1 MVASRPRLDRRS
13 TTLIIAAVLALLTG
27 WLTFNYLTSYGR
39 QKSATVAPRA
49 VVVASKA
56 IPARAQITD
65 DMVTTVMR
73 PGDAIDPDSLSAPA
87 AAVGKIAAVS
97 IPAGGTVTASKV
109 VAVAQA
115 ALVTHLPRG
124 MRAISIPLDR
134 VRGVANLI
142 QPGDHVDVIAVAA
155 SRQGSTPK
163 AATVLRDV
171 PVLAMGAALETA
183 GGATPSPDGYATA
196 TLELTPQQAALLT
209 LVDLN
214 ATIRLDLRSPGDAGP
229 HPMLG
234 EPLDLSQAVAAAP
247 RPAPAPAAAP
257 VAPVPIQRLPPM
269 PPPVQVINGDK
280 VVQ

>member
-1 MVASRPRLDRRS
+1 VVTARPRLDRRS
-13 TTLIIAAVLALLTG
+13 TTLIIAAVLALGTG
-27 WLTFNYLTSYGR
+27 WLTFNYLTSYGK
-39 QKSATVAPRA
+39 QKQATVAPRA

-65 DMVTTVMR
+65 DMLTTVMR

-134 VRGVANLI
+134 VRGVGNLI
-142 QPGDHVDVIAVAA
+142 QPGDHVAGIAV
-155 SRQGSTPK
+155 STQHNGIAPH

-171 PVLAMGAALETA
+171 PVLAMGSSLEQV
-183 GGATPSPDGYATA
+183 GGATPAPDGFPTI
-196 TLELTPQQAALLT
+196 TFELTPQQAALLT
-209 LVDLN
+209 LIDLN

-234 EPLDLSQAVAAAP
+234 EPIDLSIAAAP
-247 RPAPAPAAAP
+247 ARAPAPVQVATPPPP
-257 VAPVPIQRLPPM
+257 VMIQQRAL

>member
-1 MVASRPRLDRRS
+1 MVTARPRLDRRS
-13 TTLIIAAVLALLTG
+13 TTLIIAAVLALGTG
-27 WLTFNYLTSYGR
+27 WLTFNYLTSYGK
-39 QKSATVAPRA
+39 QKQATVAPRA

-65 DMVTTVMR
+65 DMLTTVMR

-134 VRGVANLI
+134 VRGVGNLI
-142 QPGDHVDVIAVAA
+142 QPGDHVDVIAV
-155 SRQGSTPK
+155 STQHNGIAPH

-171 PVLAMGAALETA
+171 PVLAMGSSLEQV
-183 GGATPSPDGYATA
+183 GGATPAPDGFPTI
-196 TLELTPQQAALLT
+196 TFELTPQQAALLT
-209 LVDLN
+209 LIDLN

-234 EPLDLSQAVAAAP
+234 EPIDLSIAAAP
-247 RPAPAPAAAP
+247 ARAPAPVQVATPPPP
-257 VAPVPIQRLPPM
+257 VMIQQRAL

>member
-1 MVASRPRLDRRS
+1 MVTARPRLDRRS
-13 TTLIIAAVLALLTG
+13 TTLIIAAVLALGTG
-27 WLTFNYLTSYGR
+27 WLTFNYLTSYGK
-39 QKSATVAPRA
+39 QKQATVAPRA

-65 DMVTTVMR
+65 DMLTTVMR

-124 MRAISIPLDR
+124 MRAISIGLDR
-134 VRGVANLI
+134 VRGVSNLI
-142 QPGDHVDVIAVAA
+142 QPGDHVDIIAVVAHG
-155 SRQGSTPK
+155 SSTPK
-163 AATVLRDV
+163 EATVLRDV
-171 PVLAMGAALETA
+171 PVLAMGSALETA
-183 GGATPSPDGYATA
+183 GGATPAPDGFPTI
-196 TLELTPQQAALLT
+196 TFELTPQQAALLT
-209 LVDLN
+209 LIDLN

-234 EPLDLSQAVAAAP
+234 EPIDLSTQVQSAP
-247 RPAPAPAAAP
+247 RPAPAPAVAAP
-257 VAPVPIQRLPPM
+257 APPVILQPSKPLPPA
-269 PPPVQVINGDK
+269 VQVINGDK
-280 VVQ
+280 VQQ

>member
-1 MVASRPRLDRRS
+1 VVASRPRLDRRS

-155 SRQGSTPK
+155 QRQGVPSK

-209 LVDLN
+209 LIDLN

-234 EPLDLSQAVAAAP
+234 EPLDLSSVVAAP

-280 VVQ
+280 VIQ

>member
-1 MVASRPRLDRRS
+1 MVTARPRLDRRS

-65 DMVTTVMR
+65 DMLTTVMR

-124 MRAISIPLDR
+124 MRAISISIDR

-142 QPGDHVDVIAVAA
+142 QPGDHVDVIAVA
-155 SRQGSTPK
+155 SRGPGTIPK

-171 PVLAMGAALETA
+171 PVLAMGTSLEQP
-183 GGATPSPDGYATA
+183 GGASPSPDNFATA

-209 LVDLN
+209 LIDLN

-234 EPLDLSQAVAAAP
+234 EPIDFNPPVAPVHA
-247 RPAPAPAAAP
+247 PAPAPAP
-257 VAPVPIQRLPPM
+257 VQPVQIQRLPPL